1 MTNELCHHGILGQ
14 RWGKRNGPPYPLS
27 GSKKHSR
34 KKSSDDSE
42 KSESKSD
49 KKKENTNPR
58 KMTDQ
63 ELTDRIKRLELEK
76 KYSKL
81 MSDVSGR
88 ARGKAFVM
96 RVLEK
101 SGENIAVQL
110 TTDVMGIAVNKAF
123 GKLLDDPKIVNPKKG
138 QKDK

>member
-1 MTNELCHHGILGQ
+1 
-14 RWGKRNGPPYPLS
+14 
-27 GSKKHSR
+27 
-34 KKSSDDSE
+34 
-42 KSESKSD
+42 
-49 KKKENTNPR
+49 
-58 KMTDQ
+58 MTDQ